1 MEVINVLKWYEIMR
15 GIKMKKIGLAIG
27 ILTLLFTVGCSAKEL
42 VNKRDYVYYSEI
54 TAEDYETMEY
64 VDKNSDYV
72 FSMMDEMDTNDP
84 FCGQYLDVGN
94 LYGEKTEDG
103 NVDSQGTKIDSQG
116 AIFRY
121 SIFLRDPSDYHILGV
136 HPEDT
141 YKEAREAIENA
152 GFTWESDSP
161 LYGDRTDTIF
171 KKGNVGIRVTTY
183 NTKEEGMDNDIID
196 SICVYVPLR
205 DESYKPIDGNY

>member
-1 MEVINVLKWYEIMR
+1 
-15 GIKMKKIGLAIG
+15 MKKIGLALG

-64 VDKNSDYV
+64 VDKNSNYV

-84 FCGQYLDVGN
+84 FCFQYQDFGN

-141 YKEAREAIENA
+141 YKEARETIENA
-152 GFTWESDSP
+152 GFTWKSDSP